1 MMNFKSID
9 GGPGLLVSVRSA
21 GEALE
26 ALAGGADVIDV
37 KEPKLGSLGP
47 ADPSTI
53 GEVVR
58 AVNGRSAV
66 TAALGELTE
75 FGTGASQ
82 LHLATLPG
90 GISLFKIG
98 LAGCRGNANWSST
111 WHETIGRVT
120 DNCRASS
127 CQPVAVAYADWHAA
141 NGPPPMEVMLAAEKA
156 GCPALL
162 VDTWDKSSGTLFD
175 HWPVMELRSF
185 INDVRSRGISIVLAG
200 SLVGAAVKESARL
213 GPDLIA
219 VRTAA
224 CVGGRVGMISRERVR
239 AIKQAIAATRAA

>member
-1 MMNFKSID
+1 
-9 GGPGLLVSVRSA
+9 
-21 GEALE
+21 
-26 ALAGGADVIDV
+26 
-37 KEPKLGSLGP
+37 
-47 ADPSTI
+47 
-53 GEVVR
+53 
-58 AVNGRSAV
+58 
-66 TAALGELTE
+66 
-75 FGTGASQ
+75 
-82 LHLATLPG
+82 
-90 GISLFKIG
+90 
-98 LAGCRGNANWSST
+98 
-111 WHETIGRVT
+111 
-120 DNCRASS
+120 
-127 CQPVAVAYADWHAA
+127 
-141 NGPPPMEVMLAAEKA
+141 MLAAEKA